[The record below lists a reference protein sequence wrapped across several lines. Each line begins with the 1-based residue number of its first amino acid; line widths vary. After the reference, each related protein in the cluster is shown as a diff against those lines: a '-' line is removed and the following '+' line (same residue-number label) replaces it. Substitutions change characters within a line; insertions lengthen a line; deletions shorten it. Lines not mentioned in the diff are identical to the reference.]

1 MYGCESWII
10 KKPECQRIDDFE
22 LWCWRRLLRVPWT
35 ARISNQL
42 VLKEISPEY
51 SLEGLMLKLKLQ
63 CFGHLMWRTDSLGET
78 LMLGKIEGRKRR
90 GQQRMIWLDGI
101 TDSITWVG
109 ASSGSWWWTGKPGVL
124 QSMGLQSQTKLSDW
138 TEPQLKLLLERKS
151 SIVSGKILNDISV
164 LIKVRL
170 LGNPYERTWSNGQ
183 LRRQELVKTVKKTKW
198 LQELNCKES
207 DKRPNYFPLPKFKC
221 WSLNPRCGCTWRQN
235 FLELVKVK
243 WVHNGRAQI
252 QWKWYPY

>member
-1 MYGCESWII
+1 M
-10 KKPECQRIDDFE
+10 
-22 LWCWRRLLRVPWT
+22 LWPPDVK
-35 ARISNQL
+35 N
-42 VLKEISPEY
+42 
-51 SLEGLMLKLKLQ
+51 
-63 CFGHLMWRTDSLGET
+63 
-78 LMLGKIEGRKRR
+78 
-90 GQQRMIWLDGI
+90 WL
-101 TDSITWVG
+101 
-109 ASSGSWWWTGKPGVL
+109 TGKGPDAGKDWRQEEKRTTEDEMIGWHHRLNHMSWSKLWELAMDREASRFAVHGVAE
-124 QSMGLQSQTKLSDW
+124 SQTKLSDW

-151 SIVSGKILNDISV
+151 SIVSGKILNAISV

-170 LGNPYERTWSNGQ
+170 LGNPYEWTWSNGQ

-221 WSLNPRCGCTWRQN
+221 WSLNPRCGCTQRQN

-243 WVHNGRAQI
+243 WVHNGRAWI